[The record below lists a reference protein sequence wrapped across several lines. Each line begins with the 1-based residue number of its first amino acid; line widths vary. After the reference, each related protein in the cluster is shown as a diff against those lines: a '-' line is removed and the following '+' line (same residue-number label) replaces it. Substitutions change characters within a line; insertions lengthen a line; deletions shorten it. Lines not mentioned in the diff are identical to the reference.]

1 MKEWGAK
8 AGSRDVGA
16 TTRSSPVTD
25 RLTGKELT
33 AHGLLMPLEDDF
45 SDILKKARTGQGLSV
60 GDVAR
65 MTGLPGGDITALER
79 GDQPRDRAEVRAL
92 ANALG
97 LRAEP
102 LEQIAIDK
110 WEPVAQRMPLW
121 VDMVHGSING
131 YAVQGYVVHDE
142 GEALLVDTAYNASA
156 MIDLLRRRG
165 MRLVGI
171 CLTHGHADHA
181 DGIDQILSHRE
192 VPVYLGP
199 EDESLL
205 SWRPRT
211 DLLVAPTDGLSIP
224 VGRRTVRCMTT
235 PGHTPGGICY
245 QLDDVQHPVCF
256 VGDTL
261 FAGSIGRSNPKELY
275 SAHLN
280 SVRRRVLTL
289 ALDYR
294 LLPGHGPATT
304 VEEEFDHN
312 PFGAIQ

>member
-1 MKEWGAK
+1 
-8 AGSRDVGA
+8 
-16 TTRSSPVTD
+16 
-25 RLTGKELT
+25 
-33 AHGLLMPLEDDF
+33 MPLEDDF
-45 SDILKKARTGQGLSV
+45 CDILKKARTGQGLSV

-92 ANALG
+92 ATALG

-110 WEPVAQRMPLW
+110 WEPVAQRTPPW
-121 VDMVHGSING
+121 VEMVQGSISG
-131 YAVQGYVVHDE
+131 YGVQGYIVHDE
-142 GEALLVDTAYNASA
+142 GQALLVDTAYNAHA
-156 MIDLLRRRG
+156 MLDVLRRLG
-165 MRLVGI
+165 LRLVGI

-181 DGIDQILSHRE
+181 DGIEQILGHRE

-199 EDESLL
+199 EDRDLL

-211 DLLVAPTDGLSIP
+211 DVLVVPIDGLSIS
-224 VGRRTVRCMTT
+224 VGRRTVYCVTT

-245 QLDDVQHPVCF
+245 RLDDEQLPVCF

-275 SAHLN
+275 PAHID
-280 SVRRRVLTL
+280 SVRNRLLTL
-289 ALDYR
+289 SPDYR

-304 VEEEFDHN
+304 VEEELDHN
-312 PFGAIQ
+312 PFATIQ

>member
-1 MKEWGAK
+1 
-8 AGSRDVGA
+8 
-16 TTRSSPVTD
+16 
-25 RLTGKELT
+25 
-33 AHGLLMPLEDDF
+33 MPLEDDF

-92 ANALG
+92 AKALG

-110 WEPVAQRMPLW
+110 WEPVAQRIPPW
-121 VDMVHGSING
+121 VETVHGSING
-131 YAVQGYVVHDE
+131 YGVQGYVVHNE
-142 GEALLVDTAYNASA
+142 GEALLVDTAYNAPA
-156 MIDLLRRRG
+156 MLDVLRRH
-165 MRLVGI
+165 RLRLIGI

-181 DGIDQILSHRE
+181 YGIEQILSYRE

-199 EDESLL
+199 EDMNLL

-211 DLLVAPTDGLSIP
+211 DLLVAPIDGLSIS
-224 VGRRTVRCMTT
+224 VGHRTVHCLTT

-245 QLDDVQHPVCF
+245 RLDDAQLPVCF

-275 SAHLN
+275 STHIN
-280 SVRRRVLTL
+280 SVRDRLLTL
-289 ALDYR
+289 SPDYR

-304 VEEEFDHN
+304 VEEELDHN
-312 PFGAIQ
+312 PFATIQ